1 MSSLSGWRKAN
12 RRSLAS
18 LGEQIGLQK
27 GFLSE
32 VERGLKR
39 PSVEAA
45 KRIEAAT
52 DGEVTAAELLGISGG
67 VSEEA
72 TPFEPALASEARAL
86 GLDPNAIARTAVEE
100 AVKRARMDAW
110 NEKNREAVDSWN
122 KLVEREGLWS
132 DDLRAF

>member
-1 MSSLSGWRKAN
+1 MEFGRRAGLSHTQVMR
-12 RRSLAS
+12 
-18 LGEQIGLQK
+18 I
-27 GFLSE
+27 
-32 VERGLKR
+32 ERGL
-39 PSVEAA
+39 SGISTEAA
-45 KRIEAAT
+45 KRIESAT

-122 KLVEREGLWS
+122 KLVECEGLWS
-132 DDLRAF
+132 DDLRAL

>member
-1 MSSLSGWRKAN
+1 MEFGRRAGLSHTQVMR
-12 RRSLAS
+12 
-18 LGEQIGLQK
+18 I
-27 GFLSE
+27 
-32 VERGLKR
+32 ERGL
-39 PSVEAA
+39 SGISTEAA
-45 KRIEAAT
+45 KRIESAT

-67 VSEEA
+67 FSEEA

-86 GLDPNAIARTAVEE
+86 GLDPDAIARRAVEE